1 MDFVEHLMNFLAGVF
16 IGWII
21 VTFLSRL
28 KKISNNLEAL
38 TEATQDLTLA
48 IRDLAS
54 ELKNSKHNSKKDQ

>member
-38 TEATQDLTLA
+38 TEAT
-48 IRDLAS
+48 RDLAS